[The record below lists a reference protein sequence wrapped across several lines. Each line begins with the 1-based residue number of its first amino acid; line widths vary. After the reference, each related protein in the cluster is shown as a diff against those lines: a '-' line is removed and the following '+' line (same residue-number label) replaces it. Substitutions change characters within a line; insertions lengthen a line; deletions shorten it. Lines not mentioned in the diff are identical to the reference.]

1 MMTVGKASIDSLRNN
16 GNEEFKNNNY
26 QEAINIYTQAIT
38 RLKELPE
45 DANNDLAILYKNR
58 AMAYLKLDNSES
70 AALVSVTK

>member
-1 MMTVGKASIDSLRNN
+1 MTVGKASIDSLRNN
-16 GNEEFKNNNY
+16 GNEEFKHNNY

-58 AMAYLKLDNSES
+58 AMAYLKLDNRES